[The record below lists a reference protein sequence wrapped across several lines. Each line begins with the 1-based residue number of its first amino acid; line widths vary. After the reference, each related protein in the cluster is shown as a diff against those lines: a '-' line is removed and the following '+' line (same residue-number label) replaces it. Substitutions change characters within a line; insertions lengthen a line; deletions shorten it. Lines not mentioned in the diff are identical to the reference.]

1 MFWSAQNGFLRSLG
15 LSAAANLIAL
25 LLKIFN
31 YSDFLMGK
39 LYALK

>member
-15 LSAAANLIAL
+15 LYAAVNLIAL

-31 YSDFLMGK
+31 NSGFLMGK